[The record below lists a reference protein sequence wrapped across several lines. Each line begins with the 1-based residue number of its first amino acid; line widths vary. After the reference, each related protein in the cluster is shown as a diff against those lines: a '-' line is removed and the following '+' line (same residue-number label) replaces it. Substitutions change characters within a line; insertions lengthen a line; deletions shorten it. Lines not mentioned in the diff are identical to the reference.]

1 MNKKLISIDLDGVLN
16 EYNGIF
22 DKNIIPPIKKGAKD
36 FIKEL
41 SKNYMKKLL
50 ILMFIGK
57 NDFLPFNPVR
67 HKAIAA
73 AINRFNIFFA
83 V

>member
-41 SKNYMKKLL
+41 LQK
-50 ILMFIGK
+50 II
-57 NDFLPFNPVR
+57 
-67 HKAIAA
+67 
-73 AINRFNIFFA
+73 
-83 V
+83 